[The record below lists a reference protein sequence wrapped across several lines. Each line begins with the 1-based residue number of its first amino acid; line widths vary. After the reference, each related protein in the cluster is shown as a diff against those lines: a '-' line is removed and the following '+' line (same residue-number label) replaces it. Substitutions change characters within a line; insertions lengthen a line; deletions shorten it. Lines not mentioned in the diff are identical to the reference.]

1 MLVTVP
7 LAILKSNGIK
17 FEPELPD
24 KKLKAIDKL
33 GAGVIE
39 KVRDIFKL
47 NFYIFVNR

>member
-1 MLVTVP
+1 MTVP
-7 LAILKSNGIK
+7 LAILKTNDIE

-39 KVRDIFKL
+39 KVGRIFKIEWL
-47 NFYIFVNR
+47 T

>member
-7 LAILKSNGIK
+7 LAILKANGIT

-24 KKLKAIDKL
+24 KKWKAIDKL

-39 KVRDIFKL
+39 KVRGNL
-47 NFYIFVNR
+47 L